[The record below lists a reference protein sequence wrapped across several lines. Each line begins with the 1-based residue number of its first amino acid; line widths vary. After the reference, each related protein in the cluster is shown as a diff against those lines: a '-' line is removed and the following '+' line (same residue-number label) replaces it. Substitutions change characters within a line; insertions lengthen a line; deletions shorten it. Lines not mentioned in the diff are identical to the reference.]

1 MINRVVPRGD
11 GVDRE
16 DREAL
21 DLVVIPGVIPVGPL
35 IGHLV
40 GVDVTFED
48 DFAVRRHHEVV
59 IAADIGH
66 ALGQI
71 GFLAAQ

>member
-35 IGHLV
+35 ICHLV